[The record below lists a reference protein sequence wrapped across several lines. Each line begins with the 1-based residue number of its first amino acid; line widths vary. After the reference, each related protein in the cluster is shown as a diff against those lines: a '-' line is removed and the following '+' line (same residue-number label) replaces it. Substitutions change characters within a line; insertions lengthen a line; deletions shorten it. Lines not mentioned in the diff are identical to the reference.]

1 MLFDTIVGISTKL
14 GESAINVVRISGD
27 ESLIITNKILK
38 GINLTKVSTHSIHY
52 GHVFDG
58 DKMIDEV
65 MISVFLSPKSFTTE
79 DTVEI
84 SCHGGYLIA
93 NEIVRLL
100 LKNGARL
107 AMNGEFTKRAYLNG
121 RIDLTK
127 AESIMDMISAKTLT
141 QLQLANQQL
150 RGDIATL
157 VRALQDELLE
167 IIAQIEVNIDYPEYD
182 DVVELT
188 QRMIEPKVQNLI
200 KKMEKILIEANTGII
215 VRDGIQ
221 TVIVGKP
228 NVGKSSLLNSL
239 LKEEKAIV
247 TEISGTTRDLIE
259 ANLNLNGILLKLI
272 DTAGIRETVDVVE
285 KIGIERTKKAI
296 ENAQLVLLVLDH
308 SELLTELDK
317 ELLEITKNKTR
328 ILVGNKMDLGH
339 KIDLENETII
349 PISAKNKL
357 GLDLLENE
365 VKKRFIDSALIDNQ
379 EVILSNTRHIS
390 KLDEAKSNL
399 EDALVATTKLLP
411 VDMIEIDLRNAWHNL
426 GEITGEIASDTL
438 INTLFSKFCLGK

>member
-27 ESLIITNKILK
+27 ESLLITNKILK

-84 SCHGGYLIA
+84 SCHGGFLIA
-93 NEIVRLL
+93 NEIIRLL

-215 VRDGIQ
+215 VRDGVQ

-259 ANLNLNGILLKLI
+259 ADLNLNGILLKLI

-365 VKKRFIDSALIDNQ
+365 VKKRFIDSTLIDNQ